1 MPQPALPGTTTH
13 QALLRKII
21 DAYGADD
28 RIISIGVLGSIA
40 RGTWDK
46 WSDLDLDIVT
56 QADAHFD
63 AAAAAH
69 ALCRELGCSDA
80 LIVGSG
86 PEDVDVVLPSL
97 EQFSIRYHALGT
109 TNAYIADDLQIL
121 VGRLDR
127 DEVLAAGVVHS
138 RPPRHPE
145 TVVSEALRLAIYVD
159 TAIRRGNM
167 WQALRGL
174 DEVRWR
180 LHEVFALTHGHQRP
194 AHAVD
199 AFAGPGLREKFAR
212 TIAQA
217 DSSSIMDA
225 LETTLDLLEN
235 TAMTDGLYTLTP
247 PQVRVLSALRR
258 RRASSDGSPS

>member
-1 MPQPALPGTTTH
+1 MWCCPHSSSSQFGITRSGQRTPTSRTTS
-13 QALLRKII
+13 RSFI
-21 DAYGADD
+21 
-28 RIISIGVLGSIA
+28 
-40 RGTWDK
+40 
-46 WSDLDLDIVT
+46 
-56 QADAHFD
+56 
-63 AAAAAH
+63 
-69 ALCRELGCSDA
+69 
-80 LIVGSG
+80 
-86 PEDVDVVLPSL
+86 
-97 EQFSIRYHALGT
+97 
-109 TNAYIADDLQIL
+109 
-121 VGRLDR
+121 GRLDR

-167 WQALRGL
+167 WQSLRGL

-180 LHEVFALTHGHQRP
+180 LHEVFALTHGRQRP

-235 TAMTDGLYTLTP
+235 TAMTDRKS
-247 PQVRVLSALRR
+247 VV
-258 RRASSDGSPS
+258 